1 MGVIDRRTLAAII
14 AVGGFVVLMAHP
26 GLYQRNMA
34 YMIVLG
40 LCAVVSIGPVL
51 RHSLPRPPRFLLG
64 SVLLFMLA
72 LVVSLWANGYV
83 LSHSLWSPLTHFL
96 LMWIGWWIAADKG
109 ALRVLAYTLL
119 CGTALVSI
127 YAFVQSSGLDPLPS
141 ATPFEGRRIVSTF
154 ENPNFLGNFAAFAL
168 SLLAIFFLA
177 AKRWK
182 SRIAIGVVLSLA
194 YGACILAGSRGA
206 WLAGLAGILVVVI
219 GSIFAARARELR
231 LHWPSLG
238 LLVLALIGV
247 TAFATREP
255 VIANSRG
262 KVSVGERLLSS
273 RYIIAPHERGE
284 TPSEAS
290 AATSV
295 RIGEVQVQDTTINHR
310 YFIWQVAWAMVRD
323 QPLWGVG
330 YGEFEARFPSYRDA
344 QRGDSWY
351 SSLIETQQYEN
362 TRYAHNEFLHLW
374 AECGLL
380 GLVSFFMVQGSVW
393 FALLRRL
400 WRGAS
405 LELWGIAA
413 ALLVMLIHSLV
424 SYPLR
429 LPLNGM
435 VFWLCMGIALQYSN
449 MRNKL
454 NH

>member
-1 MGVIDRRTLAAII
+1 MVIIDRRSLAII
-14 AVGGFVVLMAHP
+14 IAAGGLVVLLAHP

-34 YMIVLG
+34 YWVALA
-40 LCAVVSIGPVL
+40 LCSLASLASAL
-51 RHSLPRPPRFLLG
+51 RYSLPRPPPFLLG
-64 SVLLFMLA
+64 SCLMFMVALL
-72 LVVSLWANGYV
+72 VSLWVNGYV
-83 LSHSLWSPLTHFL
+83 LSHSLCRPISHFL
-96 LMWIGWWIAADKG
+96 LLWIGWWIAADKG
-109 ALRVLAYTLL
+109 ALRVLTYALL
-119 CGTALVSI
+119 LGSALI
-127 YAFVQSSGLDPLPS
+127 GLYAFIQSGGLDPLPA
-141 ATPFEGRRIVSTF
+141 ATPFEDRRIVSTF
-154 ENPNFLGNFAAFAL
+154 ENPNFLGNFAAFSL
-168 SLLAIFFLA
+168 SLLAAFFLA

-182 SRIAIGVVLSLA
+182 NRLVLGIVLSLM
-194 YGACILAGSRGA
+194 YGTCILAGSRGA

-219 GSIFAARARELR
+219 GSVRAMRTRELH

-238 LLVLALIGV
+238 LLALALVGV

-284 TPSEAS
+284 VPSEAS
-290 AATSV
+290 AATSA
-295 RIGEVQVQDTTINHR
+295 RIGEIQVQDTTINHR

-330 YGEFEARFPSYRDA
+330 YGEFGARFPSYRDA

-351 SSLIETQQYEN
+351 SSLIATQQYEN
-362 TRYAHNEFLHLW
+362 TRYAHNEYLHLW

-380 GLVSFFMVQGSVW
+380 GLVAFLMVQGGVW
-393 FALLRRL
+393 FILLRRL
-400 WRGAS
+400 WRGAP

-413 ALLVMLIHSLV
+413 ALLVMLVHSLV

-435 VFWLCMGIALQYSN
+435 VFWVCMGIAVEYSHAD
-449 MRNKL
+449 NKL